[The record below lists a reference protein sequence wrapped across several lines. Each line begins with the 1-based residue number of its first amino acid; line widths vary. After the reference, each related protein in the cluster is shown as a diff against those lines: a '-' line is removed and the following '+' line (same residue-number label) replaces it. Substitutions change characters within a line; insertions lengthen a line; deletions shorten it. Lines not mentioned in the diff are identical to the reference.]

1 LWVRTGRAFK
11 RRFESLDDTTAFPAF
26 PKGFVGLFEKALFLQ
41 RLGQLIVP
49 SFVPFFDGGDLLE
62 RLCDISQTFLNGVFS
77 RAPVE
82 SRPLVSFAGRSRP
95 KVSQSVAVN
104 ARRVARSDRHLA
116 PLEVFE
122 KKLGML
128 FLVIRGF
135 EKKAADLLKTLL
147 SGYACCEGITVA
159 GLRLAGK
166 SSEQIVFCLGSF

>member
-1 LWVRTGRAFK
+1 L
-11 RRFESLDDTTAFPAF
+11 E
-26 PKGFVGLFEKALFLQ
+26 AL
-41 RLGQLIVP
+41 
-49 SFVPFFDGGDLLE
+49 
-62 RLCDISQTFLNGVFS
+62 LNGVFGK
-77 RAPVE
+77 APVE
-82 SRPLVSFAGRSRP
+82 SRPLVSFTGSSRSQ
-95 KVSQSVAVN
+95 VSQSVAVN
-104 ARRVARSDRHLA
+104 PRRVARSDRHLA

>member
-26 PKGFVGLFEKALFLQ
+26 PKGFVGLFEEALVLQ

-49 SFVPFFDGGDLLE
+49 SFVPFFDGGDLLKS
-62 RLCDISQTFLNGVFS
+62 LCRTLEPFLDGLF
-77 RAPVE
+77 RKARVE
-82 SRPLVSFAGRSRP
+82 NSPLVSFAGSGSFQL
-95 KVSQSVAVN
+95 SQGVPTD